1 MRTKSTRFPIRWW
14 LLRLEMPATQFNLSS
29 TFLRTS
35 SYTRCEMVTSLVQKL
50 QHTLLAK
57 TLQIIWEQDMPI
69 KFGSWLLAMIRQMD
83 LSFRS
88 LTTYQIHCQWVTVL
102 MAMVECFVA
111 VFSINIIT
119 KVKFV
124 SIPTALS
131 YFYQLP
137 DITREEAYE
146 IMRKCAREIQTR
158 LIISQPKFHVTIVDA
173 DGVKRLEDITTENLK
188 N

>member
-1 MRTKSTRFPIRWW
+1 
-14 LLRLEMPATQFNLSS
+14 
-29 TFLRTS
+29 
-35 SYTRCEMVTSLVQKL
+35 
-50 QHTLLAK
+50 
-57 TLQIIWEQDMPI
+57 
-69 KFGSWLLAMIRQMD
+69 
-83 LSFRS
+83 
-88 LTTYQIHCQWVTVL
+88 

-111 VFSINIIT
+111 VFLINIIT
-119 KVKFV
+119 KVN
-124 SIPTALS
+124 LS
-131 YFYQLP
+131 YFHQLLLIFYQLP

>member
-1 MRTKSTRFPIRWW
+1 
-14 LLRLEMPATQFNLSS
+14 
-29 TFLRTS
+29 
-35 SYTRCEMVTSLVQKL
+35 
-50 QHTLLAK
+50 
-57 TLQIIWEQDMPI
+57 
-69 KFGSWLLAMIRQMD
+69 
-83 LSFRS
+83 
-88 LTTYQIHCQWVTVL
+88 

-119 KVKFV
+119 KVKFI
-124 SIPTALS
+124 SIPTILS
-131 YFYQLP
+131 NFYQLP
-137 DITREEAYE
+137 DITRDEAYE

>member
-1 MRTKSTRFPIRWW
+1 
-14 LLRLEMPATQFNLSS
+14 
-29 TFLRTS
+29 
-35 SYTRCEMVTSLVQKL
+35 
-50 QHTLLAK
+50 
-57 TLQIIWEQDMPI
+57 
-69 KFGSWLLAMIRQMD
+69 
-83 LSFRS
+83 
-88 LTTYQIHCQWVTVL
+88 

-137 DITREEAYE
+137 DITRDEAYE